1 MRIRSIKPDFWKSE
15 KVASLPAMARLLFIG
30 LWNLSDDAGRFRAHP
45 SLIQGEIFPYEPN
58 VDVGDHLRR
67 LEAVGLV
74 QVYEVDG
81 RRYGLVVGFA
91 EHQRIDKRLAPRHPA
106 PPVPAEPS
114 AAEPQ
119 ATPITHDNP
128 PGSHDNPA
136 GHADSSQVHHDSSQV
151 HAERSGWDRIGG
163 DRKGEDRQTDRG
175 SALLSGEEV
184 LTPSESNK
192 ATEAASLAA
201 DIAATRRVRA

>member
-106 PPVPAEPS
+106 PPIPADS
-114 AAEPQ
+114 SQ
-119 ATPITHDNP
+119 V
-128 PGSHDNPA
+128 
-136 GHADSSQVHHDSSQV
+136 HADSSQVPHDCSAGHADSSQV

-175 SALLSGEEV
+175 SALLSGEGV

-192 ATEAASLAA
+192 ATGAASLASGV
-201 DIAATRRVRA
+201 AAARRVRT

>member
-30 LWNLSDDAGRFRAHP
+30 LWNLADDAGRFRAHP
-45 SLIQGEIFPYEPN
+45 SLIQGEVFPYEPN

-67 LEAVGLV
+67 LAAVGLI

-91 EHQRIDKRLAPRHPA
+91 EHQRIDKRMAPKHPA
-106 PPVPAEPS
+106 PPTTADFTQVPADFTQVP
-114 AAEPQ
+114 
-119 ATPITHDNP
+119 
-128 PGSHDNPA
+128 HDNPA
-136 GHADSSQVHHDSSQV
+136 GPADPSQVPHESTHV
-151 HAERSGWDRIGG
+151 LTERSGWDRIGG

-175 SALLSGEEV
+175 SALLSGEGV
-184 LTPSESNK
+184 PTPSEFNK
-192 ATEAASLAA
+192 ATGAASLAA
-201 DIAATRRVRA
+201 DLAASRRVRA